1 MKRTVAALLTTTAL
15 LASLGAAGDETGFVA
30 LFDGRSLAGWKRE
43 GTDRFAVVG
52 GLIVNDGGTGWLR
65 TVKPYKDFEFRAEY
79 RVVKKGS
86 DSGLLFR
93 ATAESTPQPPPWPV
107 KGYQLQIIDGESL
120 LMIFGHGA
128 PSQFDR
134 NAEALRAALKGPGE
148 WQAVTLK
155 VVGAHAEATLNGKL
169 VTVSDAISLPEGFLG
184 LQGENGQFE
193 WRALRIKEFPAR

>member
-30 LFDGRSLAGWKRE
+30 LFDGRSLAGWKLE

-93 ATAESTPQPPPWPV
+93 ATAESTPH
-107 KGYQLQIIDGESL
+107 SL
-120 LMIFGHGA
+120 SVGFEAEIARPCGPHGGPNFPCGRDVTPIFMVAG
-128 PSQFDR
+128 SYR
-134 NAEALRAALKGPGE
+134 
-148 WQAVTLK
+148 
-155 VVGAHAEATLNGKL
+155 
-169 VTVSDAISLPEGFLG
+169 
-184 LQGENGQFE
+184 
-193 WRALRIKEFPAR
+193 